1 MKVRKKAK
9 FKKKIYL
16 FLAGLAVVFVS
27 FVLLLLHRP
36 ARFKPPEIIYDNQ
49 VSPYLTHELLPH
61 IYNNTQ
67 LGEPFDLV
75 VIQEGINDIVA
86 RAKWPKEVGGI
97 RLSVL
102 EVLFVPDN
110 IVLMGTV
117 VLGGVEFVITVMAEA
132 ALDQEQ
138 LLNLHIAKIKIG
150 AVNVTPVAK
159 VVAKRVYQRR
169 FATADTDSED
179 WRAQIRASLLY
190 NEPFEPVFKIED
202 NKVRVKKITITQGK
216 ITIAMVPAND

>member
-1 MKVRKKAK
+1 LKVRKKAK